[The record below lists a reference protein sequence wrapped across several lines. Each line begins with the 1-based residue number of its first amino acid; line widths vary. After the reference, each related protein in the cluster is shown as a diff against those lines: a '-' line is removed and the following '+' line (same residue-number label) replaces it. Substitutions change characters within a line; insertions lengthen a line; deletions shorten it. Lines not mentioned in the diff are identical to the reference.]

1 MFLLFRGQRQ
11 IWTRINAD
19 LHGFDTTNWQQ
30 SSLIRVDPPLSAS
43 NAFAFHR
50 QRQIWTRIRA
60 DLRGFDT
67 TNQQQSAS
75 SVSIRVDLPLS
86 ASNAFAFSSPTAD
99 LDTDQSR
106 FTWIRHSQPATI
118 RFIRVHRFPLF
129 VRPPCPARQN

>member
-1 MFLLFRGQRQ
+1 ML
-11 IWTRINAD
+11 
-19 LHGFDTTNWQQ
+19 
-30 SSLIRVDPPLSAS
+30 SL
-43 NAFAFHR
+43 FHR

-99 LDTDQSR
+99 LDTDQCGFAR
-106 FTWIRHSQPATI
+106 IRHYQVATI
-118 RFIRVHRFPLF
+118 QFDPR
-129 VRPPCPARQN
+129 